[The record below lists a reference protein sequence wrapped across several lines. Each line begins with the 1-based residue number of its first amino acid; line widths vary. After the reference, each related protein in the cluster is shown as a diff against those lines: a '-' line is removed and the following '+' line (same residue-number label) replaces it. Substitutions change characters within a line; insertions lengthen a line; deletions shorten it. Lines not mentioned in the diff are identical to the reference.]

1 MTATTAEPAA
11 ASGSGAGTEAA
22 RGAGDGAAGDRAW
35 AKAGTGADTGAR
47 PDGGAE
53 AGAGAGADVTFLG
66 VRHHSP
72 ACARLVA
79 RAIHALRP
87 AYVLVEGPADM
98 NGRLDELLL
107 GHDLPVAVFSHYR
120 DGERSATSWAP
131 LCDYSPEWVA
141 LTEGRAAG
149 AEVRFIDLPAWHPA
163 FAGRVNR
170 FADAEARYAEA
181 TARLC
186 ERFAA
191 DSVDALWDR
200 LFEVADSAEVRTD
213 SAETGAGSGA
223 ARFGE
228 LSELAERLDA
238 YFAVV
243 RGDAEA
249 DEGDRAREAYM
260 ASWVRAAA
268 GRADG
273 RPVLVVTGG
282 FHQPA
287 LRALT
292 GFSPAGRRQHT
303 DGPGVAV
310 PGTGFAGPGV
320 EVRAGADSGT
330 GIAAG
335 PGPSMTAE
343 AEPKRE
349 DGPGTTRHRPESEP
363 EPVSRARTRAA
374 REPDPSADAGAGP
387 ATSPGPGPA
396 AEEEPGPEAGSG
408 ARPRTTWP
416 GVPEPPAGALAGSFL
431 VPYSFRQLDAF
442 AGYQSGMPSPGYYQ
456 RLWEEGPRAAAD
468 TLLRE
473 VAGRLRKRRHP
484 VSTAALIA
492 ARAQAEGL
500 SLLRGHPVPA
510 RVDVLDG
517 LAGALVADALDQPLP
532 WTTRGTLAP
541 GSHPAIVEMVAVACG
556 DRTGRLHPATPAPP
570 LVHDVAAELERLGLD
585 GERQIV
591 LDLTTP
597 RGLDRSRVLHRLR
610 VLGVPGHERRSGPR
624 HGSEAVFTERWE
636 PVPAPGRDAAL
647 VEAGAYGARL
657 ADAAA
662 TALTERARRDGA
674 GADELARTLFD
685 AVLCGVGPPAEE
697 LLAALAGRVR
707 ELPEPGTLGEVLAA
721 SLGLWRH
728 DRVYGVARGPLLAE
742 VVEGAAVR
750 LLWLLEGVHG
760 GSSGVD
766 PGRLAAVAALRDALL
781 HAPRPLSLDRGTA
794 AAAARRMAADRQV
807 PADLRGAA
815 FGLARALGT
824 DGEPAT
830 AVAEFGPDVLGDW
843 LAGLFAVSRDD
854 VGELIGVLDRTVG
867 GMSESAFLAA
877 LPALRQAFAFFPP
890 RERERIAGRLLE
902 TRGVRG
908 SARALLR
915 TGGDPMV
922 LAAAR
927 ALEERVNTLLTRY
940 GLGGPPEP
948 ETEPGQRP
956 GPGPEPGQGPGP
968 EPGPGTAWEPGPARK
983 PGPGIPPGPP
993 RHVADGSGAG
1003 NRPGPAA
1010 AGRPAGAPAGPEAPD
1025 GQAPDDPGAV
1035 VGRAGKAAAQHA
1047 VNGAGTAGETPAAS
1061 APRTGTGTG
1070 TGAGKGTAHSTG
1082 TVTGTDTGTAT
1093 EADTKGTDQ

>member
-1 MTATTAEPAA
+1 MTATAADRSAEADAA
-11 ASGSGAGTEAA
+11 RDAGTVAGGTGAMAGTDAGAGT
-22 RGAGDGAAGDRAW
+22 
-35 AKAGTGADTGAR
+35 R
-47 PDGGAE
+47 PRPRRD
-53 AGAGAGADVTFLG
+53 ADVTFIG

-79 RAIHALRP
+79 RAIRALRP

-120 DGERSATSWAP
+120 DEERAATSWAP

-149 AEVRFIDLPAWHPA
+149 AEVLFIDLPAWHPA
-163 FAGRVNR
+163 FAERVNR
-170 FADAEARYAEA
+170 FADAEARYTEA
-181 TARLC
+181 TTRLC

-200 LFEVADSAEVRTD
+200 LFEVADHTDAAGPAGAGGRGSAEETRAGA
-213 SAETGAGSGA
+213 AEAAAGTAEAAAGAGA
-223 ARFGE
+223 ARFGAW
-228 LSELAERLDA
+228 SEMAGRLDA

-268 GRADG
+268 ERADG
-273 RPVLVVTGG
+273 GPVLVVTGG

-292 GFSPAGRRQHT
+292 GFSPEGQ
-303 DGPGVAV
+303 PQ
-310 PGTGFAGPGV
+310 PTG
-320 EVRAGADSGT
+320 D
-330 GIAAG
+330 
-335 PGPSMTAE
+335 
-343 AEPKRE
+343 
-349 DGPGTTRHRPESEP
+349 
-363 EPVSRARTRAA
+363 
-374 REPDPSADAGAGP
+374 
-387 ATSPGPGPA
+387 
-396 AEEEPGPEAGSG
+396 AGSG
-408 ARPRTTWP
+408 ARAETGATSTTGAEPEPCAATEPGPDTRGVTGSGPAPRSRAGAGTAAAAAAGAGSRSGSETGSGAGETGTNTGSGRPGAGAGTETGSGSEGEPGAEGKSGPESGTRAAWP
-416 GVPEPPAGALAGSFL
+416 RVPEPPAGALAGSFL

-468 TLLRE
+468 TLVRE
-473 VAGRLRKRRHP
+473 VAGRLRERRHP

-532 WTTRGTLAP
+532 WTARGTLAP
-541 GSHPAIVEMVAVACG
+541 GSHPAIVEMVAVCCG

-585 GERQIV
+585 GEQPAV

-597 RGLDRSRVLHRLR
+597 RGLERSRALHRLR

-624 HGSEAVFTERWE
+624 HGTEAVFSERWE
-636 PVPAPGRDAAL
+636 RVPAPGRDAAL

-657 ADAAA
+657 ADAAV
-662 TALTERARRDGA
+662 TALTERARRDGPDA
-674 GADELARTLFD
+674 GGLARTLFD
-685 AVLCGVGPPAEE
+685 AVLCGVGPLTEE
-697 LLAALAGRVR
+697 LLTVLAGRVR
-707 ELPEPGTLGEVLAA
+707 ELPEPGALGEVLAT

-742 VVEGAAVR
+742 VVDGAAVR

-760 GSSGVD
+760 PSSGVD
-766 PGRLAAVAALRDALL
+766 TGRLAAVAALRDALL
-781 HAPRPLSLDRGTA
+781 HAPRPLSLDRETA
-794 AAAARRMAADRQV
+794 AGAAHRVAADRQA

-824 DGEPAT
+824 ESQPA
-830 AVAEFGPDVLGDW
+830 AAMAEFGPDVLGDW

-854 VGELIGVLDRTVG
+854 IGDLVGVLDRTVG

-890 RERERIAGRLLE
+890 RERERIAGRLLDL
-902 TRGVRG
+902 RGVRG

-915 TGGDPMV
+915 TGGDPMA

-927 ALEERVNTLLTRY
+927 ALEDRVSTLLTRY
-940 GLGGPPEP
+940 GLGTPPRP
-948 ETEPGQRP
+948 QPGASPVP
-956 GPGPEPGQGPGP
+956 GP
-968 EPGPGTAWEPGPARK
+968 
-983 PGPGIPPGPP
+983 
-993 RHVADGSGAG
+993 
-1003 NRPGPAA
+1003 
-1010 AGRPAGAPAGPEAPD
+1010 
-1025 GQAPDDPGAV
+1025 
-1035 VGRAGKAAAQHA
+1035 
-1047 VNGAGTAGETPAAS
+1047 
-1061 APRTGTGTG
+1061 GTGTG
-1070 TGAGKGTAHSTG
+1070 TGRETGTEGPPPSAAGPEAGGEPGTAPAVVDGPTGVPDGPGSAAGGTRRTARHRAAKEPGPADGTG
-1082 TVTGTDTGTAT
+1082 TVHRPRHGTGGGTPPRTAHGT
-1093 EADTKGTDQ
+1093 EDDPKGIDR

>member
-1 MTATTAEPAA
+1 MTATAADRSAEAD
-11 ASGSGAGTEAA
+11 AG
-22 RGAGDGAAGDRAW
+22 RG
-35 AKAGTGADTGAR
+35 AGTGAGGTGAVAGPDAGAR
-47 PDGGAE
+47 PRPRPD
-53 AGAGAGADVTFLG
+53 ADVTFIG

-79 RAIHALRP
+79 RAIRALRP

-107 GHDLPVAVFSHYR
+107 GHELPVAVFSHYR
-120 DGERSATSWAP
+120 DEERAATSWAP

-149 AEVRFIDLPAWHPA
+149 ADVLFIDLPAWHPA
-163 FAGRVNR
+163 FAERVNR
-170 FADAEARYAEA
+170 FADAEARYTEA
-181 TARLC
+181 TTRLC

-200 LFEVADSAEVRTD
+200 LFEVADHTD
-213 SAETGAGSGA
+213 AAGPAGTDGPGPAETRAGGAQAAAGTAGAAAGAGA
-223 ARFGE
+223 ARFGA
-228 LSELAERLDA
+228 LSEMAERLDT

-268 GRADG
+268 ERADG

-292 GFSPAGRRQHT
+292 GFSPEGQPRT
-303 DGPGVAV
+303 
-310 PGTGFAGPGV
+310 TG
-320 EVRAGADSGT
+320 D
-330 GIAAG
+330 
-335 PGPSMTAE
+335 
-343 AEPKRE
+343 
-349 DGPGTTRHRPESEP
+349 
-363 EPVSRARTRAA
+363 
-374 REPDPSADAGAGP
+374 
-387 ATSPGPGPA
+387 
-396 AEEEPGPEAGSG
+396 AGSG
-408 ARPRTTWP
+408 ARAETGATSTTGAEPEPCAATEPGPDTRGVAGSVPAPRGRAGAGTAPAPAAGSESGSGSGSETGSGAGETGTNTGSGRPGAGAGTETGSGSEREPGAEGKSGPESGTRAAWP
-416 GVPEPPAGALAGSFL
+416 RVPEPPAGALAGSFL

-473 VAGRLRKRRHP
+473 VAGRLRERRHP

-532 WTTRGTLAP
+532 WTARGTLAP
-541 GSHPAIVEMVAVACG
+541 GSHPAIVEMVAVCCG
-556 DRTGRLHPATPAPP
+556 DRTGRLHPGTPAPP

-585 GERQIV
+585 GEQPAV

-597 RGLDRSRVLHRLR
+597 RGLERSRALHRLR
-610 VLGVPGHERRSGPR
+610 VLGIPGHERRSGPR
-624 HGSEAVFTERWE
+624 HGTEAVFSERWE
-636 PVPAPGRDAAL
+636 RVPAPGRDAAL

-662 TALTERARRDGA
+662 RALTERARRDGPDA
-674 GADELARTLFD
+674 GGLARTLF
-685 AVLCGVGPPAEE
+685 ATVLCGVGPLAGE
-697 LLAALAGRVR
+697 LLTALAGRVR
-707 ELPEPGTLGEVLAA
+707 ELPEPGALGEVLAA

-742 VVEGAAVR
+742 VVDGAAVR

-760 GSSGVD
+760 PSSGVD
-766 PGRLAAVAALRDALL
+766 TGRLAAVAALRDALL
-781 HAPRPLSLDRGTA
+781 HAPHPLSLDRETA
-794 AAAARRMAADRQV
+794 AGAAHRVAADRQA

-824 DGEPAT
+824 EGRPA
-830 AVAEFGPDVLGDW
+830 AAMAEFGPDVLGDW

-854 VGELIGVLDRTVG
+854 IGDLVGVLDRTVG

-902 TRGVRG
+902 LRGVRG

-915 TGGDPMV
+915 TGGDPMA

-927 ALEERVNTLLTRY
+927 TLEERVGTLLTRY
-940 GLGGPPEP
+940 GLGPPP
-948 ETEPGQRP
+948 R
-956 GPGPEPGQGPGP
+956 PEPG
-968 EPGPGTAWEPGPARK
+968 
-983 PGPGIPPGPP
+983 
-993 RHVADGSGAG
+993 
-1003 NRPGPAA
+1003 
-1010 AGRPAGAPAGPEAPD
+1010 
-1025 GQAPDDPGAV
+1025 
-1035 VGRAGKAAAQHA
+1035 
-1047 VNGAGTAGETPAAS
+1047 AS
-1061 APRTGTGTG
+1061 MVPGTGTG
-1070 TGAGKGTAHSTG
+1070 TEGPPPSAAGCEAGSGARTEPALVDGATGVPNGPGTAADGARMTAVHRAAEEPGLADSTG
-1082 TVTGTDTGTAT
+1082 TVHGPCHGTRGENPARTVHGT
-1093 EADTKGTDQ
+1093 EDDPKGIDR

>member
-1 MTATTAEPAA
+1 M
-11 ASGSGAGTEAA
+11 AGTDA
-22 RGAGDGAAGDRAW
+22 RPRPRS
-35 AKAGTGADTGAR
+35 R
-47 PDGGAE
+47 PDG
-53 AGAGAGADVTFLG
+53 DVAFIG

-72 ACARLVA
+72 ACAGLVA
-79 RAIHALRP
+79 RAVRALRP

-107 GHDLPVAVFSHYR
+107 GHELPVAVFSHYR
-120 DGERSATSWAP
+120 DEQRAATSWAP

-149 AEVRFIDLPAWHPA
+149 AEVLFIDLPAWHPA
-163 FAGRVNR
+163 FAERVNR
-170 FADAEARYAEA
+170 FADAEARYTEA
-181 TARLC
+181 TTRLC

-200 LFEVADSAEVRTD
+200 LFEVADHTDTAGPAGADRRGSTEAQAGAAEAAVGT
-213 SAETGAGSGA
+213 AEAAAAAGA
-223 ARFGE
+223 ARFGA
-228 LSELAERLDA
+228 LSEMAERLDA

-268 GRADG
+268 ERADG

-292 GFSPAGRRQHT
+292 GFGRDGQPQPTGDAG
-303 DGPGVAV
+303 

-320 EVRAGADSGT
+320 ET
-330 GIAAG
+330 GAG
-335 PGPSMTAE
+335 PG
-343 AEPKRE
+343 
-349 DGPGTTRHRPESEP
+349 TRP
-363 EPVSRARTRAA
+363 RAA
-374 REPDPSADAGAGP
+374 W
-387 ATSPGPGPA
+387 
-396 AEEEPGPEAGSG
+396 
-408 ARPRTTWP
+408 PR
-416 GVPEPPAGALAGSFL
+416 VPEPPAGALAGSFL
-431 VPYSFRQLDAF
+431 VPYSFKQLDAF

-456 RLWEEGPRAAAD
+456 RLWEAGPRAAAD

-473 VAGRLRKRRHP
+473 VAGRLRERRHP

-532 WTTRGTLAP
+532 WTARGTLAP
-541 GSHPAIVEMVAVACG
+541 GSHPAIVEMVAVCCG
-556 DRTGRLHPATPAPP
+556 DRTGRLHPGS
-570 LVHDVAAELERLGLD
+570 HDVAAELERLGLD
-585 GERQIV
+585 GEQPAV

-597 RGLDRSRVLHRLR
+597 RGLERSRALHRLR
-610 VLGVPGHERRSGPR
+610 VLGIPGHERRSGPR
-624 HGSEAVFTERWE
+624 HGTEAVFSERWE
-636 PVPAPGRDAAL
+636 RVPAPGREAAL

-662 TALTERARRDGA
+662 TALTERARRKGRDA
-674 GADELARTLFD
+674 GGLARTLFD
-685 AVLCGVGPPAEE
+685 AVLCGVGPLAEE
-697 LLAALAGRVR
+697 LLTVLAGRVR
-707 ELPEPGTLGEVLAA
+707 ELPEPGALGEVLAT

-742 VVEGAAVR
+742 VVDGAAVR

-760 GSSGVD
+760 PSSGVD
-766 PGRLAAVAALRDALL
+766 TGRLAAVAALRDALL
-781 HAPRPLSLDRGTA
+781 HAPRPLSLDRETA
-794 AAAARRMAADRQV
+794 AGAAHRVAADRRA

-815 FGLARALGT
+815 FGLARALGR
-824 DGEPAT
+824 ESQPA
-830 AVAEFGPDVLGDW
+830 AAMAEFGPDVLGDW

-854 VGELIGVLDRTVG
+854 IGDLVGVLDRTVG

-902 TRGVRG
+902 LRGVRG

-915 TGGDPMV
+915 TGGDPMA

-927 ALEERVNTLLTRY
+927 ALEDRVSTLLTRY
-940 GLGGPPEP
+940 GLGAPP
-948 ETEPGQRP
+948 R
-956 GPGPEPGQGPGP
+956 PEPGTEPVPGA
-968 EPGPGTAWEPGPARK
+968 GTE
-983 PGPGIPPGPP
+983 GPP
-993 RHVADGSGAG
+993 PSAAG
-1003 NRPGPAA
+1003 GEAGGRPGPA
-1010 AGRPAGAPAGPEAPD
+1010 D
-1025 GQAPDDPGAV
+1025 
-1035 VGRAGKAAAQHA
+1035 
-1047 VNGAGTAGETPAAS
+1047 
-1061 APRTGTGTG
+1061 GTGTVHGPCHG
-1070 TGAGKGTAHSTG
+1070 TGGKTQVRTAHG
-1082 TVTGTDTGTAT
+1082 TED
-1093 EADTKGTDQ
+1093 DLKGIDR